1 MLTGVPIHK
10 TLRDSTPSWLQL
22 VNKDANSQCM
32 DRTDR
37 GRTFRIPGLGKERKK
52 LNHLERGI
60 GQASHVRI
68 EISDS
73 SDHNPNWVCSSRVEI
88 LIVKNVN
95 PGISEWNVC

>member
-1 MLTGVPIHK
+1 
-10 TLRDSTPSWLQL
+10 
-22 VNKDANSQCM
+22 M

-73 SDHNPNWVCSSRVEI
+73 SDHNPNWF
-88 LIVKNVN
+88 
-95 PGISEWNVC
+95 

>member
-1 MLTGVPIHK
+1 MLTGVPVHK

-37 GRTFRIPGLGKERKK
+37 TRTFRIPGLGKERKK
-52 LNHLERGI
+52 QNHHERGI

-68 EISDS
+68 QISGS
-73 SDHNPNWVCSSRVEI
+73 SGHIPSWVCSSRDEI
-88 LIVKNVN
+88 QILKNVN
-95 PGISEWNVC
+95 S